1 MDDGPGEWKYALKL
15 LSSLVSFTTDLCWI
29 GFRLPLELF
38 LEIFSYLSDHRR
50 FIREHYYG
58 RDMYAYIKRENVERS
73 IFIRRLTMTCWP
85 LRNLL
90 LPLLWTDPEGC
101 IPHIPYNHETKS
113 GGEGSHLY
121 AQCVYLPSNPAVA
134 ANVQCA

>member
-1 MDDGPGEWKYALKL
+1 MGDGSDEWKYALKL
-15 LSSLVSFTTDLCWI
+15 ASSLVSFTTDLCWI
-29 GFRLPLELF
+29 VFKLPLELF

-50 FIREHYYG
+50 FIHEHYYG
-58 RDMYAYIKRENVERS
+58 RDMHAYIKRENVERS
-73 IFIRRLTMTCWP
+73 ILIRRLTMTCWP
-85 LRNLL
+85 LRNLF

-101 IPHIPYNHETKS
+101 ISHIPYNHETKS

-121 AQCVYLPSNPAVA
+121 AQCVYLLSNPAIA